1 MKRASRLRDV
11 EEVLAI
17 AQRVQ
22 LGQPSATV
30 TCLRRALGHAYKQGS
45 SQCVMNGVMRFEGL
59 APGTERRP
67 FCERRALASPDA
79 SSRRWLVR

>member
-17 AQRVQ
+17 AQRVE
-22 LGQPSATV
+22 LGHPSATT

-45 SQCVMNGVMRFEGL
+45 SQWVMNGVMRFEGL
-59 APGTERRP
+59 APGTELRP
-67 FCERRALASPDA
+67 FCERRALAPPNG